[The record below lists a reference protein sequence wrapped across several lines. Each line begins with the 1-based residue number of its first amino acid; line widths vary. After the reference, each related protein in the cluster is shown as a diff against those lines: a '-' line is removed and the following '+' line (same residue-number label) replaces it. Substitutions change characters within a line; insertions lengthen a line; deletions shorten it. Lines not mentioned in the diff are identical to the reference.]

1 MNVSQILRLERV
13 SRIITDFI
21 PPSAASFSLSNSP
34 KTPHV
39 LSRVPRLGDVKD
51 RLSPGKV
58 MLDMIDVTSI
68 SESCQ

>member
-1 MNVSQILRLERV
+1 MPPSDIPVMYRRV
-13 SRIITDFI
+13 SHFGPGIKEIQ
-21 PPSAASFSLSNSP
+21 SLDD
-34 KTPHV
+34 V